1 MGIGYRFVPDVV
13 GIYSLWVS
21 KSLSHISADKKM
33 RLTSKIIALLT
44 TNFLLFF
51 LMLSIVICINIV
63 FVIISTVFVII
74 STVIV
79 IISTVFSLLFSYSI
93 HCHLYDDFKFVLS

>member
-1 MGIGYRFVPDVV
+1 MGIRYRSVPDVV

-21 KSLSHISADKKM
+21 KSLSHIPADKKM

-63 FVIISTVFVII
+63 FVIISTVF
-74 STVIV
+74 
-79 IISTVFSLLFSYSI
+79 SLLFS
-93 HCHLYDDFKFVLS
+93 

>member
-13 GIYSLWVS
+13 GIYSLWIS
-21 KSLSHISADKKM
+21 KSLSHIPADKKM
-33 RLTSKIIALLT
+33 RLTSKIIALLS

-51 LMLSIVICINIV
+51 LMLSIVICMNIL
-63 FVIISTVFVII
+63 FVII

-93 HCHLYDDFKFVLS
+93 HCHLHDDFMFVLS

>member
-21 KSLSHISADKKM
+21 KSLSHIPADKKV

-51 LMLSIVICINIV
+51 LMLSIVICISI
-63 FVIISTVFVII
+63 
-74 STVIV
+74 VIV
-79 IISTVFSLLFSYSI
+79 ILATVFSLLFSYSI
-93 HCHLYDDFKFVLS
+93 NCHLHNDVMFVLS